1 MKWVALLGSI
11 AAVLFVAN
19 IQLRAEDPKP
29 EFTLLRGAITKI
41 VGNTLTVGEKTVTT
55 DDKTEVDPGG
65 KDALK
70 VGANITAR
78 IKDGVAVRIEIH
90 AAPLPSIRGVISKID
105 GNNLTVGKETVVID
119 EKTEV
124 VPGGKDALKVGANI
138 TARIH
143 EGVADRIEVHQPK

>member
-1 MKWVALLGSI
+1 M
-11 AAVLFVAN
+11 LFVAN

-41 VGNTLTVGEKTVTT
+41 HGNTLTVGEKTVTT

-78 IKDGVAVRIEIH
+78 IKDGVAVRIE
-90 AAPLPSIRGVISKID
+90 
-105 GNNLTVGKETVVID
+105 
-119 EKTEV
+119 
-124 VPGGKDALKVGANI
+124 
-138 TARIH
+138 
-143 EGVADRIEVHQPK
+143 VHQPK